1 MTRLPMS
8 KEKGF
13 SLVELLIVI
22 AIILIIAAIAIPNII
37 RAKISAN
44 ESAAVATMRTIYSA
58 EAAYDAQGWNNPTAI
73 GFSAVLQDL
82 GSTSCNPATM
92 TSACLLDNQVA
103 NAGAAPKS
111 GYLFTYAPVAL
122 AGKNVDFTL
131 NVDPVVR
138 GSTGQRSFFTDS
150 TGVIRYNRNS
160 PGTITDAPLQ

>member
-1 MTRLPMS
+1 MS
-8 KEKGF
+8 KNKGF

-22 AIILIIAAIAIPNII
+22 AIILIIAAIAIPNMI
-37 RAKISAN
+37 RAKMAAN

-58 EAAYDAQGWNNPTAI
+58 EAAYDAQGWNNPTAV
-73 GFSAVLQDL
+73 GFSNLLKDL

-103 NAGAAPKS
+103 NSGTAPKT
-111 GYLFTYAPVAL
+111 GYLFTYAPVTV

-150 TGVIRYNRNS
+150 SGVIRYNRNS
-160 PGTITDAPLQ
+160 AGTVTDAPLQ